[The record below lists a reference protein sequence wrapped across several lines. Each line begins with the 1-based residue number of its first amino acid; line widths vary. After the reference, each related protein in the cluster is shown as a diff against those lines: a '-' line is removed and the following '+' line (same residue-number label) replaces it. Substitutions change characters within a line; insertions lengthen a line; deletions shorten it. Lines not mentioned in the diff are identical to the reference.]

1 MMTLTYPTYRLRVA
15 GIACQGIY
23 ETEGEAV
30 KAARRNAKMLTRP
43 VLVECSYGDHLAWWP
58 LRIEGKAE

>member
-1 MMTLTYPTYRLRVA
+1 MTLTYPTYRLRVA

-30 KAARRNAKMLTRP
+30 KDARRIAKALGRP
-43 VLVECSYGDHLAWWP
+43 VLVECNYRDGRGWQP
-58 LRIEGKAE
+58 LRIEGRAE